1 MNKKLLEYYIDLGFS
16 KFCVGSIE
24 QAKII
29 KKISF
34 AFEVI
39 GSIVMRIEKQ
49 QITDEHNLYFN
60 GFVLWFPFNRN
71 IGKIKK
77 LPKGFK
83 YILLINCHCTTFCEG
98 THHWFISQEEE
109 NTPLFTCPKRIRP
122 ECNQYENIILV
133 RPDHLEL
140 FNEYISYFK
149 LQGREQPTEK
159 IIKDII
165 MYTTDLD
172 NYFLFNDINIQNTF
186 KLSN

>member
-71 IGKIKK
+71 IQKIKEM
-77 LPKGFK
+77 PKNFR
-83 YILLINCHCTTFCEG
+83 YSLLINCGCNKFCDG
-98 THHWFISQEEE
+98 IHHWCTNSLEEE
-109 NTPLFTCPKRIRP
+109 QTIYCPNNDPNIEYSFKNSIRIRP
-122 ECNQYENIILV
+122 Q
-133 RPDHLEL
+133 DL
-140 FNEYISYFK
+140 FLFKDDITYFK
-149 LQGREQPTEK
+149 LQGRERPTFE
-159 IIKDII
+159 IIQNIILYTTNLQHFNIFENIDYKDI
-165 MYTTDLD
+165 YNLGE
-172 NYFLFNDINIQNTF
+172 
-186 KLSN
+186 